1 MNQDIQIRDNYWLG
15 EFYENGQ
22 WKRCTLFFKKLNSNG
37 GSISWPIAEI
47 DIVSHP
53 SMDSCNPHCEIKVSI
68 RNDIIRD
75 SSVGIIVD
83 KNSKE
88 LRHVND
94 VFDKSVIDGVLSKL
108 KSSGLASLPLS
119 LYVCMHHI
127 EEFKVEGDFW
137 NID

>member
-1 MNQDIQIRDNYWLG
+1 MNKDIQIRDNYWLG

-22 WKRCTLFFKKLNSNG
+22 WKRCTLFFKKLNING

-53 SMDSCNPHCEIKVSI
+53 SMDSCNPHCETKVSI

-75 SSVGIIVD
+75 SSAGIIVD

-94 VFDKSVIDGVLSKL
+94 VFDKSIIDEVLSKL
-108 KSSGLASLPLS
+108 KSSGSASLPLS
-119 LYVCMHHI
+119 LYVCMRHV